1 VFQRN
6 SATVLGAVVL
16 SLFVTGCS
24 SGGSVSGKVTLDGA
38 PLQSGTVT
46 FHPVNGG
53 PSAVGTISADGKYEL
68 AIGND
73 RSVPPG
79 DYVVTVVATETL
91 SSAQAADPKKAPTA
105 PKRLT
110 PDKYASKDSTDL
122 KVAVKGGGNDVPLEL
137 KSK

>member
-1 VFQRN
+1 MFKRIP
-6 SATVLGAVVL
+6 AAVLVAAALG
-16 SLFVTGCS
+16 LFVTGCS
-24 SGGSVSGKVTLDGA
+24 GGGSVSGTVTLDGT
-38 PLQSGTVT
+38 PLKSGTVT

-53 PSAVGTISADGKYEL
+53 PTAVGTIGADGKYSL

-79 DYVVTVVATETL
+79 DYVVTVEATEPV
-91 SSAQAADPKKAPTA
+91 SSAQASDPKKPPAP

-110 PDKYASKDSTDL
+110 PDKYASKDTTDL
-122 KVAVKGGGNDVPLEL
+122 KANIKGGSNSVPLEL